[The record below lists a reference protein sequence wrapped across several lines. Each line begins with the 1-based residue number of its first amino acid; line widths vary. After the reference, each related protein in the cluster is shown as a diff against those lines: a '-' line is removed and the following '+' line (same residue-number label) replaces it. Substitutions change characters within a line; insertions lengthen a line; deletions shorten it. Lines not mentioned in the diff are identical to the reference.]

1 MRLEKEEYK
10 RAVGV
15 LKRYNYNCINIINI
29 QTDILSLSVA
39 PLSDMPR
46 VPYSVGD
53 TTLKKV
59 LQLEENIELQQS
71 IKEYK
76 AVAQALQLVSQ
87 ESKMIF
93 ELLYI
98 KNKTKWEIIESGMSE
113 RTYFRRKK
121 ELILAVNKE
130 LKKNGIKLAVFI

>member
-130 LKKNGIKLAVFI
+130 LKKMA

>member
-113 RTYFRRKK
+113 RTFVRRKSD
-121 ELILAVNKE
+121 LIYAVSKE
-130 LKKNGIKLAVFI
+130 LKKLA